1 MAKFSLVAVVTWS
14 IQFHG
19 SYLCSSFLGAIL
31 LMATVISLYRNEDI
45 FRIANWITLFDYYQ
59 IQLLLIIIKY
69 NYYSRKVNNWNI
81 CRNSIILYLLFTTWS
96 PFTSDKHRIPST
108 QTSCIVCILTFVC
121 GMYELNLSRIHA
133 DVIKTE
139 GTSRSEKK
147 SKEKFKVKETLNAE
161 YPRLRQASGK
171 DRQI

>member
-1 MAKFSLVAVVTWS
+1 
-14 IQFHG
+14 
-19 SYLCSSFLGAIL
+19 
-31 LMATVISLYRNEDI
+31 
-45 FRIANWITLFDYYQ
+45 
-59 IQLLLIIIKY
+59 
-69 NYYSRKVNNWNI
+69 
-81 CRNSIILYLLFTTWS
+81 
-96 PFTSDKHRIPST
+96 
-108 QTSCIVCILTFVC
+108 
-121 GMYELNLSRIHA
+121 MYELNLSRIHA